1 MKKILLVCFGVVLI
15 LVLALGFPANAEEG
29 NADNGIAANALITE
43 NPVDGKSGNLES
55 GELDTRAPRDPP
67 YREVVIVYFAEM
79 PPSLEGFGLKY
90 GGKLIFAKEDIK
102 MAAFE
107 TNSVATIGA
116 INQQT
121 LDFVGEVSRDPCI
134 EKAFRDTFMFIR
146 SDKEYSTRPKIT
158 YPQEYDEK
166 GLEYTHNKVE
176 VGFWRLPPSLEE
188 FASKY
193 GGRIVLFEEELLFVS
208 VEEVSDVAEFIRK
221 VSSDPYVSYAHPPLH
236 FKPAVVNPNDEFWND
251 QWGPQN
257 IYCPNAWDEQLGSTA
272 VTVAI
277 LDTGVDYN
285 HVDLGGRVIQGDD
298 FASPNPDD
306 HDPMDDDIE
315 CSHGTQMAGIVA
327 ATINNGSG
335 IAGIAQSQILAVKV
349 LRYRPY
355 IEDGPY
361 GEPAWVAAGINYA
374 SGHGA
379 DIINMSFTGES
390 DPGPIVQQA
399 CDHAYYDHYCLL
411 FGASGNNGTGS
422 VLWPAA
428 YWSVWAVGATDS
440 SDQRCAWSNYG
451 SDLDLVA
458 PGDNII
464 SLFRGNQVILGP
476 PEFIRGTSHACAHV
490 SGVAAL
496 VWSEN
501 PAFQVTKVRDVLFD
515 TAVDL
520 GSSGWDQYYGFGKV
534 NAYNAVYL
542 GKLHTSRSGT
552 LSGTGQ
558 TYTYSTSVPAPKYV
572 TVVMAGNQAGADFDL
587 YVKWGSPPTQ
597 YDFDGGSASSTSLEW
612 CTVKGPGTLYVM
624 VRSYSGSGNWKSW
637 VVTGASYIVTSSRKS
652 GSLSSGQSATYYTIG
667 EGVGYAFSSGPDTG
681 NFDLY
686 IRWNTPPTTS
696 LYDARGYTAQSQEI
710 AGPKNGYGTLYF
722 MVRSRS
728 GTGYYS
734 AVGMIF

>member
-1 MKKILLVCFGVVLI
+1 MKKSLLVCFGVVVI
-15 LVLALGFPANAEEG
+15 LMLSLGFPANAEEG
-29 NADNGIAANALITE
+29 NVENGIAANALITE

-55 GELDTRAPRDPP
+55 GELDSRSSRDPH
-67 YREVVIVYFAEM
+67 YRETVIVYFGEM
-79 PPSLEGFGLKY
+79 PASLEEFALKY
-90 GGKLIFAKEDIK
+90 GGKLIFAKEDIR

-107 TNSVATIGA
+107 TNPVVTIGE

-121 LDFVGEVSRDPCI
+121 LDFVGVVSRDPCV

-146 SDKEYSTRPKIT
+146 LGDQYSTQPEIK

-166 GLEYTHNKVE
+166 GLEYIHNAVE

-193 GGRIVLFEEELLFVS
+193 GGKIVHFEEELLFAGVK
-208 VEEVSDVAEFIRK
+208 EVSDVTEFIGK
-221 VSSDPYVSYAHPPLH
+221 VSSDQYVRYAHPPVIL
-236 FKPAVVNPNDEFWND
+236 KPAVVTPNDEFWDD
-251 QWGPQN
+251 QWGPKK
-257 IYCPNAWDEQLGSTA
+257 IYCPNAWDRQQGSTS

-277 LDTGVDYN
+277 VDTGVDYN
-285 HVDLGGRVIQGDD
+285 HVDLGGRVTQGRDCANGDD
-298 FASPNPDD
+298 N
-306 HDPMDDDIE
+306 PMDDDDY
-315 CSHGTQMAGIVA
+315 SHGTQMAGIVG
-327 ATINNGSG
+327 ATINNVSG

-349 LRYRPY
+349 MKYRPVAEGGSY
-355 IEDGPY
+355 A
-361 GEPAWVAAGINYA
+361 EPAWVAEGINYA

-379 DIINMSFTGES
+379 DIINMSFTS
-390 DPGPIVQQA
+390 DVDPGTNVHDA

-411 FGASGNNGTGS
+411 FASSGNYGTGS

-428 YWSVWAVGATDS
+428 YWSVWAVGATNS
-440 SDQRCAWSNYG
+440 SDQRCSWSNYG

-464 SLFRGNQVILGP
+464 SLSRDNQVIYGP
-476 PEFIRGTSHACAHV
+476 HDAISGTSQACAHV

-496 VWSEN
+496 VWSQN
-501 PAFQVTKVRDVLFD
+501 LSFQVNKVRDVLFD

-520 GSSGWDQYYGFGKV
+520 GSSGWDQYYGYGKV

-542 GKLHTSRSGT
+542 GYKQTSKSGT

-558 TYTYSTSVPAPKYV
+558 TYTYSISVPAPSYV
-572 TVVMAGNQAGADFDL
+572 TTVMAGNQAGADFDL

-597 YDFDGGSASSTSLEW
+597 YDFDGGGASSTSLEW
-612 CTVKGPGTLYVM
+612 CTVKGSGTLYVM

-652 GSLSSGQSATYYTIG
+652 GSLSSGQSATYYTAG

-686 IRWNTPPTTS
+686 IRWNAPPTTS
-696 LYDARGYTAQSQEI
+696 VYDARGYTTQSQEI

-722 MVRSRS
+722 MVYSRS